1 MKIGVV
7 GLGLIGGSMAKA
19 LKKNPDNVILGF
31 DASNATLEMA
41 RLFESIDDELTDKNI
56 GECDVI
62 IVALYPRETI
72 EYIKDKAPLINKE
85 AIVIDCCGTKRMVCE
100 ECFPIAEEYGFT
112 FIGGHPMAGIHHSGF
127 KYSSEDMF
135 RGASMVIVPPVYD
148 DILLLEHLKNIFKPC
163 GFAAF
168 TVSDPE
174 KHDKLIAFTSQ
185 MAHVVSNAF
194 IKSPSA
200 PQHSGISAGSYKDL
214 TRVAWLNPKM
224 WAALFLEN
232 KDNMLFE
239 LNYYINSLIEY
250 RDAIEA
256 EDFNRLE
263 ALLEDG
269 RQKKKEV
276 DG

>member
-1 MKIGVV
+1 MIIGVA

-19 LKKNPDNVILGF
+19 LKKDPDNIVLGF
-31 DASNATLEMA
+31 DANESSIKMA
-41 RLFESIDDELTDKNI
+41 KLFDAIDGELTNENI
-56 GECDVI
+56 GKCDAVV
-62 IVALYPRETI
+62 VALYPRDTVD
-72 EYIKDKAPLINKE
+72 YIKSKAELFSKD
-85 AIVIDCCGTKRMVCE
+85 AIVIDCSGTKRMVCD
-100 ECFPIAEEYGFT
+100 ECFPVAEKHGFT
-112 FIGGHPMAGIHHSGF
+112 FVGGHPMAGVHQSGF

-135 RGASMVIVPPVYD
+135 LDASMVLVPPVYD
-148 DILLLEHLKNIFKPC
+148 DMLLIERIKKVFKPC
-163 GFAAF
+163 GFSAF
-168 TVSDPE
+168 NVTDAE
-174 KHDKLIAFTSQ
+174 NHDKLIAFTSQ

-200 PQHSGISAGSYKDL
+200 PSHNGISAGSYKDL

-239 LNYYINSLIEY
+239 LNFYINSLMEY
-250 RDAIEA
+250 RDAIE
-256 EDFNRLE
+256 ENDFDRLE
-263 ALLEDG
+263 ALLEEG